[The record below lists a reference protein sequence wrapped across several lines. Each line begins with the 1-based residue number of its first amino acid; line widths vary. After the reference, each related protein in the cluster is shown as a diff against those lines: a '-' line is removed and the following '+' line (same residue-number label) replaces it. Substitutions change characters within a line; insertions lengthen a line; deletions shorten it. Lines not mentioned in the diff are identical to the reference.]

1 MSRGHTKTQ
10 NHNKADLTLLP
21 ETLRLLQTAAPRA
34 NRRRL
39 IDEALRLYLKRPGGT
54 ELRKRLREGAVGRA
68 HRDRRIA
75 EEWFALE

>member
-1 MSRGHTKTQ
+1 MSRGHTKNQ
-10 NHNKADLTLLP
+10 IKADLPLLP
-21 ETLRLLQTAAPRA
+21 ETLRLLEAAAPRA

-39 IDEALRLYLKRPGGT
+39 IDAALRLYLNRPGGT
-54 ELRKRLREGAVGRA
+54 ELRKRLREGAIGRA

>member
-1 MSRGHTKTQ
+1 MGQSHTK

-21 ETLRLLQTAAPRA
+21 ETLRLLRAAAPRA
-34 NRRRL
+34 NRRQI
-39 IDEALRLYLKRPGGT
+39 IDEALRLYLKRPGGA
-54 ELRKRLREGAVGRA
+54 ELRKRLREGAIGRA